1 MKISEEIAETLRDE
15 IIAGIYK
22 PKQRLIEE
30 ELSEKFFVSRTPIRE
45 ALKQLEA
52 AGLVTIE
59 PYKGAFISDVDMEE
73 IRNIYELRCVLE
85 AFVTAQSVAHIN
97 PETVVRLRSCMDR
110 MDMCIESGDTAGFAS
125 ENTNFHAILYERCPN
140 NVAVQYVQKLLDRTA
155 AFRLLSWRTVSGMQ
169 KSMEGHRRIFAA
181 IVAGDVEAA
190 QKHAAQHIRLYMNEE
205 LIPRTQ
211 KREGR
216 SEK

>member
-59 PYKGAFISDVDMEE
+59 PYKGAFISDVDLEE

-85 AFVTAQSVAHIN
+85 AFVTAQSVEHIN
-97 PETVVRLRSCMDR
+97 PETVAQLRGCLER
-110 MDMCIESGDTAGFAS
+110 MNMCIDNNHSFLLIAAVCNIWYNMIYFTIEKRSYPCSGNSPAK
-125 ENTNFHAILYERCPN
+125 
-140 NVAVQYVQKLLDRTA
+140 V
-155 AFRLLSWRTVSGMQ
+155 
-169 KSMEGHRRIFAA
+169 
-181 IVAGDVEAA
+181 
-190 QKHAAQHIRLYMNEE
+190 
-205 LIPRTQ
+205 
-211 KREGR
+211 
-216 SEK
+216 

>member
-22 PKQRLIEE
+22 PRQRLIEE

-59 PYKGAFISDVDMEE
+59 PYKGAFISDVDLDE

-85 AFVTAQSVAHIN
+85 GFVTAQSVEHLN
-97 PETVVRLRSCMDR
+97 PEILAQLRGCLER
-110 MDMCIESGDTAGFAS
+110 MNMCVETGDTTGFAA
-125 ENTNFHAILYERCPN
+125 ENVSFHTILYERCPN
-140 NVAVQYVQKLLDRTA
+140 KVAVQFVQNLLDRTA
-155 AFRLLSWRTVSGMQ
+155 AFRVLSWRTIGGMK
-169 KSMEGHRRIFAA
+169 KSMEGHQRIYEAL
-181 IVAGDVEAA
+181 VAGDAKAA
-190 QKHAAQHIRLYMNEE
+190 QKHAAQHIRLYMKEE
-205 LIPRTQ
+205 LIPLAQQ
-211 KREGR
+211 KGKEL
-216 SEK
+216 